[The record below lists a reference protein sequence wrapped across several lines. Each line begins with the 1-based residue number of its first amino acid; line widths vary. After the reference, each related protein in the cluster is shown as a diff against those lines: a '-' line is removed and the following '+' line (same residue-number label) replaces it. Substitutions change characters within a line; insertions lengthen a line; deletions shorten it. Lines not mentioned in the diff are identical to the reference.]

1 MGADRTMNSEQDIT
15 ELGAILRRS
24 RESRGLSVQAAAAAC
39 MLSDLQIIGLESANY
54 RAFYSHAYA
63 RRAAERYAAY
73 LGAQVSFGIEQVT
86 DSEHQEHAAV
96 YRTIRLTTVPWRSRK
111 QLWPRW
117 ALCMI
122 VLGSL
127 LAAASAA
134 HNQRRAR
141 TQCAE
146 SQLAWQMSLPARPPA
161 NRGCGEIVRAAYA
174 VPIPSHHAP
183 PSGIDEY

>member
-117 ALCMI
+117 A
-122 VLGSL
+122 
-127 LAAASAA
+127 
-134 HNQRRAR
+134 
-141 TQCAE
+141 
-146 SQLAWQMSLPARPPA
+146 
-161 NRGCGEIVRAAYA
+161 
-174 VPIPSHHAP
+174 
-183 PSGIDEY
+183 